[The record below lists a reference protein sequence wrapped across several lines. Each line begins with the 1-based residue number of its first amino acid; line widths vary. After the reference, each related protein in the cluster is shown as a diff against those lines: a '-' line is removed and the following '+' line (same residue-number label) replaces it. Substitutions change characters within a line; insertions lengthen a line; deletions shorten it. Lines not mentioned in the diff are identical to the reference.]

1 MPDTSIPS
9 LLTRAERLRAAGR
22 KLAEEAGE
30 VQNRERFVRAVS
42 DLQSEVDEVRR
53 TLQAMTAGMDKG
65 FAGPVDRTKI
75 TQGARNLQ
83 AVVDGAGRPTPEK
96 VRGSLK
102 ALKSE
107 RERLDAMLLAQ
118 WRKWARVA
126 LEGIPTERFALLS
139 EPNRRSVQE
148 AFARLQ
154 KDAERPPTPAIMR
167 MFELSLGNMTAQLDE
182 IRIDGALES
191 ALKRLGTLPSP
202 SLADYS
208 DEEIAA
214 LRADGTVAAQV
225 VLRRR

>member
-1 MPDTSIPS
+1 MPDASTPS
-9 LLTRAERLRAAGR
+9 LLTRAERLRTAGR

-30 VQNRERFVRAVS
+30 VQNRERFVRAVT
-42 DLQSEVDEVRR
+42 DLQTEVDEVRR
-53 TLQAMTAGMDKG
+53 TLQAMTAAVERG
-65 FAGPVDRTKI
+65 FAEPVDRTKI

-83 AVVDGAGRPTPEK
+83 AVVDGAGRPTSEK
-96 VRGSLK
+96 VRGSFQTLK
-102 ALKSE
+102 RE
-107 RERLDAMLLAQ
+107 RERLDAALQIQ
-118 WRKWARVA
+118 WRQWAGAA
-126 LEGIPTERFALLS
+126 LEAIPQERFALLP
-139 EPNRRSVQE
+139 EPNRRSAQE

-154 KDAERPPTPAIMR
+154 KDADGPPTPEIMR
-167 MFELSLGNMTAQLDE
+167 MFELSLRNMTAQLDD

-202 SLADYS
+202 SLAEYT